1 MEEGKK
7 VSINLENCYLAR
19 VQVSYSLCFQY
30 KLDDIDKKLNKSI
43 KLSFLMTVSV
53 MHAECS
59 ERHAHGKIRKR
70 KRTGQTL
77 VVKLSLI
84 YFSRNVHWLSCW
96 AGWLPGRQAAAWVI
110 PTSRLLSSLL
120 NSTSI
125 HFTRTQTILNFLLN
139 VTSLIS
145 NPTPALLSLPCPKS
159 SSYAQL
165 AGVVVLFFLDCHK
178 AL

>member
-19 VQVSYSLCFQY
+19 VQVEISYSLCFQY

-53 MHAECS
+53 IYAECS

-84 YFSRNVHWLSCW
+84 YFSRNVH
-96 AGWLPGRQAAAWVI
+96 
-110 PTSRLLSSLL
+110 
-120 NSTSI
+120 
-125 HFTRTQTILNFLLN
+125 
-139 VTSLIS
+139 
-145 NPTPALLSLPCPKS
+145 
-159 SSYAQL
+159 
-165 AGVVVLFFLDCHK
+165 
-178 AL
+178 